1 MLNKGNIMNITDLDE
16 WNSVDVLVNRIHEL
30 SLKKYNVTK
39 PLDKY
44 KYRELQVGDILGH
57 KVFEGASG
65 GGENDETF
73 GADAH
78 EQDGTKAEYKSV
90 TMNSKKLDM
99 ILGKGMTNKNGTT
112 LKVSGVYNGASSKE
126 TIDRYR
132 EINHYF
138 SLHDGG
144 FVVAIMKVDTDF
156 VCNTLQTYQDK
167 RTIKTTKMIKEGVD
181 KLPTTNCN
189 SVKVE
194 CVDTN
199 SVMKFVYKNKKYF
212 G

>member
-1 MLNKGNIMNITDLDE
+1 MLKKENIMNITDFDE
-16 WNSVDVLVNRIHEL
+16 WNSEDALVNRIHEL
-30 SLKKYNVTK
+30 SLEKYNIKK

-44 KYRELQVGDILGH
+44 KYRELQVGFILGH

-78 EQDGTKAEYKSV
+78 EPDGTKAEYKSV
-90 TMNSKKLDM
+90 TMDDKKLDM
-99 ILGKGMTNKNGTT
+99 LLGRNVRGTT
-112 LKVSGVYNGASSKE
+112 LKIEGVYNGASSKE
-126 TIDRYR
+126 SIDRYR

-144 FVVAIMKVDTDF
+144 YVVAIMKVDTDF

-167 RTIKTTKMIKEGVD
+167 RAIKTAKMIKEGVD

-199 SVMKFVYKNKKYF
+199 SVIKFVYKNEKYF